1 MKKILSFF
9 TFALLMVFN
18 ITNVQAQRRFI
29 DEWEASI
36 GYLNFQGD
44 YGQRIDFSSTL
55 GSAGGMIGAKMYL
68 NLLDENRVN
77 CYSCQHFKFN
87 LAVNTGYS
95 TLNFNRAY
103 NDDPGFSTLKIKAIS
118 GQVYFFDLAAMVEYH
133 VSNLRNIDFF
143 SSNILNKIDPY
154 VGIGLGGIFYNVDVD
169 SDLGNFTKDPS
180 ILPGPFQPDEKYGPR
195 AFNESKLTASANLE
209 VGIRYRFSQDL
220 QLNFNNKWLY
230 FFSDRVDGLVPNPKQ
245 VDNLYND
252 WLFSPSVGVVIF
264 IY

>member
-1 MKKILSFF
+1 
-9 TFALLMVFN
+9 MVSY
-18 ITNVQAQRRFI
+18 THLHAQRRLV

-44 YGQRIDFSSTL
+44 YGQRGDFSTTL
-55 GSAGGMIGAKMYL
+55 GSVGGMIGAKMYL
-68 NLLDENRVN
+68 NLLDEDRIN

-95 TLNFNRAY
+95 TLNFNQAY
-103 NDDPGFSTLKIKAIS
+103 KKETSLPAFKIKAMS

-143 SSNILNKIDPY
+143 SSSILNKIDPY
-154 VGIGLGGIFYNVDVD
+154 IGIGIGGIFYNVDVD
-169 SDLGNFTKDPS
+169 SALGNLTKDPT
-180 ILPGPFQPDEKYGPR
+180 ILPDAFQPDEYGPR
-195 AFNESKLTASANLE
+195 AFNESKVTGSANLE
-209 VGIRYRFSQDL
+209 VGIRYRFTQDL
-220 QLNFNNKWLY
+220 QFNFNNKWMY
-230 FFSDRVDGLVPNPKQ
+230 FFSDRVDGLVPDPKL

-252 WLFSPSVGVVIF
+252 WLFSPSLGVVIF